1 MTTFPFQC
9 WSRNKIAL
17 LLQRTFFEAFS
28 WLKTFVFIL
37 QSNWRVFYWVT
48 LMTCRQ
54 IGDKTF
60 SMLMT
65 HICNDA
71 YIEVSRSQW
80 VESNTIVELA
90 FYWKK
95 NGNFHRELC
104 GFILRIY
111 MKIITINRDIMT
123 TWKISKD
130 KSLIYGHFC
139 WYCMTANNWTVD
151 KSAPGQKKPCWH
163 GHKCRVGIAERPVEH
178 NVINEFVFVQS

>member
-48 LMTCRQ
+48 FMTCRQ
-54 IGDKTF
+54 IGDNTF

-80 VESNTIVELA
+80 VESNIIVELA

-95 NGNFHRELC
+95 KLKFSQGALWF
-104 GFILRIY
+104 Y
-111 MKIITINRDIMT
+111 ITN
-123 TWKISKD
+123 
-130 KSLIYGHFC
+130 IYGNNHNQQGHNDHMEKKINHLSMVIFC

-163 GHKCRVGIAERPVEH
+163 GHECRVGIAERLVEH